1 LRTVSFGQVEKLKW
15 IELLNLSKR
24 ISRAAQHVSKASC
37 FIILAFIDTD
47 MDSFNAKPKKELT
60 ASKCR

>member
-1 LRTVSFGQVEKLKW
+1 VEKLKW